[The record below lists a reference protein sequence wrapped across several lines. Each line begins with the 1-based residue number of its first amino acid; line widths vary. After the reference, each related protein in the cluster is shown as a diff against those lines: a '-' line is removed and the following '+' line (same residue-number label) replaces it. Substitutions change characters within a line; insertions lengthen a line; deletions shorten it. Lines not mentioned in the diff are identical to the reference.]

1 MSDSVLSKYFKSL
14 SIKLS
19 QEHCVSND
27 LVCDNFHTGSVIIQ

>member
-14 SIKLS
+14 SIK
-19 QEHCVSND
+19 HCVSND